1 MSGSLSPETRATM
14 IAALVEDM
22 IRLAVALPPPFPNP
36 SDSRVEQLE
45 VWVGDL
51 AEAVGMLYDAAEAA
65 VDRER
70 VMPPLPLGRS
80 S

>member
-14 IAALVEDM
+14 ISALVEDM

-36 SDSRVEQLE
+36 TDSRPEQLE
-45 VWVGDL
+45 RWAEDL
-51 AEAVGMLYDAAEAA
+51 AEVVRMLYDAAEDAIDLA
-65 VDRER
+65 R
-70 VMPPLPLGRS
+70 VSPPAPLGRS